1 VVELPGD
8 NWFWNKTP
16 DISWTL
22 LCLTDEPR
30 NIVINVSRTD
40 DAIVLTCSA
49 DANPALMYH
58 WTDSTSDF
66 TSNDAVITLNVTCP
80 NASTT
85 LTCAALGDNGVSI
98 TQNVTVN
105 WTYSQCSSS
114 KRKIPLASLASL
126 LALAYYLGC
135 SRFSL

>member
-1 VVELPGD
+1 MVELPGD

-49 DANPALMYH
+49 DANPAPMYH
-58 WTDSTSDF
+58 WTDSTSNF
-66 TSNDAVITLNVTCP
+66 TSNDAVIALNVTCL
-80 NASTT
+80 NASVTT
-85 LTCAALGDNGVSI
+85 LTCAAVCEHNVSI
-98 TQNVTVN
+98 TQNVIVK
-105 WTYSQCSSS
+105 WTYSRCGPEG
-114 KRKIPLASLASL
+114 KISLNNTAVTDMTV
-126 LALAYYLGC
+126 AIIEI
-135 SRFSL
+135 R